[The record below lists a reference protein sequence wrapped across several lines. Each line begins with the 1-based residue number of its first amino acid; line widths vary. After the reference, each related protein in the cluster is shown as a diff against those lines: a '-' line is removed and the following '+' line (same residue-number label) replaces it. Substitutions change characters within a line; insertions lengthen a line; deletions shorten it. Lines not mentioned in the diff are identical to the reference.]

1 MSELLTAMT
10 RNDKDGKIEVLSPK
24 VGVWFS
30 QPRDRSLLGS
40 SAEIGILRCQ
50 TRRFTLQLPKGI
62 AGRVSETKRRDRSA
76 PVEYG
81 ETLFVLESID
91 SALNDASENREST
104 TIAGDKLPKGCLA
117 VTAPTDGVFYARPA
131 PDAPAFVTVG
141 DNIGLGH
148 TIGLVEVMKTF
159 NPILYGGPEL
169 PDKVEV
175 VEVRAEDGSE
185 IRAGEIL
192 LVVK

>member
-1 MSELLTAMT
+1 METLTALT
-10 RNDKDGKIEVLSPK
+10 RTTDDGKTEILAPK
-24 VGVWFS
+24 VGIWIN
-30 QPRDRSLLGS
+30 QPRNRSLLAGK
-40 SAEIGILRCQ
+40 AEIGALRCQ
-50 TRRFTLQLPKGI
+50 TRRFILQLPKGVS
-62 AGRVSETKRRDRSA
+62 GRFSETTRRDRSA

-81 ETLFVLESID
+81 ELLFVLEPID
-91 SALNDASENREST
+91 SALNDANDSRESST
-104 TIAGDKLPKGCLA
+104 ATGDKLPKGCLA

-159 NPILYGGPEL
+159 NPILYGGQDL
-169 PDKVEV
+169 PDEAEV